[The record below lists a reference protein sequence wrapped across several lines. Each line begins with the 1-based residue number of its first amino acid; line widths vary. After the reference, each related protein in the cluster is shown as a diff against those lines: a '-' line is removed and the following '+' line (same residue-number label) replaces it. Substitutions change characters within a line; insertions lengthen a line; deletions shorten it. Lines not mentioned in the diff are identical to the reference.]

1 MTNAEISGIVR
12 ERLQEAVPTPS
23 PRADV
28 IRELPKPAR
37 FNLVH
42 IITGMRRCGKTFYL
56 FQIMQRLLTSGVER
70 NRMLYFDFSDD
81 RLKPLAHGIMQD
93 VVDEYWRQVPDAR
106 TEGCY
111 LFLDEVQEVDEW
123 QGFCQRVAEQE
134 QVTLV
139 ITGSSSKVSSSE
151 IATQF
156 RGRSH
161 AHEMWPLSFR
171 EYCSFHDIPLPASG
185 QDSFSPQETTCYE
198 AAFDAYLTW
207 GGFPGIQ
214 RQVEGD
220 RIELLQG
227 YVRDVVARD
236 VAERSGKGDISLTMQ
251 LALFAIRNTACELS
265 ANELT
270 GRLRDIGYKAYWD
283 KVRGLL
289 ELLKDAYLIHYLPEY
304 TTMLKPDTTATPKVY
319 AEDPGLAY
327 AVSRANQQD
336 QGKRLETLIYLELR
350 RRLAGARTDT
360 VSSLTVPGTE
370 GRKVDFLLGDVSGID
385 PYELVQVTYD
395 MSAEKTRKREVGSLE
410 AAMRFTK
417 LDTGTIITLRER
429 TKIETPAG
437 TIAVIPAW
445 QWCLTRYPAM

>member
-1 MTNAEISGIVR
+1 MAHAEVSTLVR
-12 ERLQEAVPTPS
+12 ERLQETIPTPS
-23 PRADV
+23 PRADI
-28 IRELPKPAR
+28 IRELPEPAR

-56 FQIMQRLLTSGVER
+56 FQLMRRLLDSGVER

-81 RLKPLAHGIMQD
+81 RLKPLTHGTMQD
-93 VVDEYWRQVPDAR
+93 VIDEYWRQVPEAR
-106 TEGCY
+106 SGGCY

-123 QGFCQRVAEQE
+123 QGVCQRIAEQE

-161 AHEMWPLSFR
+161 VHEMWPLSFR
-171 EYCSFHDIPLPASG
+171 EYCAFHSIPIPAPG
-185 QDSFSPQETTCYE
+185 QDSFSPQETTRYE
-198 AAFDAYLTW
+198 AAFDTYLTW
-207 GGFPGIQ
+207 GGFPDIQ

-220 RIELLQG
+220 RIEILQG

-236 VAERSGKGDISLTMQ
+236 VAERSGREDISLTIQ

-265 ANELT
+265 ANELAN
-270 GRLRDIGYKAYWD
+270 RLRGIGYKAYWD
-283 KVRGLL
+283 KVRSLL

-327 AVSRANQQD
+327 AVSRASQQD
-336 QGKRLETLIYLELR
+336 QGKRLETLVYLELR
-350 RRLAGARTDT
+350 RRLAGARIDT
-360 VSSLTVPGTE
+360 VSSLTVPDTGE
-370 GRKVDFLLGDVSGID
+370 KKVDFLLGDALGID
-385 PYELVQVTYD
+385 PYELVQVAYD
-395 MSAEKTRKREVGSLE
+395 MSAEKTRKREIGSLE
-410 AAMRFTK
+410 AGMRFTK
-417 LDTGTIITLRER
+417 LD
-429 TKIETPAG
+429 AG
-437 TIAVIPAW
+437 TIVTLHERAEIKTSAGVITVAPAW
-445 QWCLTRYPAM
+445 QWCLT

>member
-1 MTNAEISGIVR
+1 MTHTEVSTLVR
-12 ERLQEAVPTPS
+12 ERLQETIPTPS
-23 PRADV
+23 PRADI
-28 IRELPKPAR
+28 IRELPEPTR

-56 FQIMQRLLTSGVER
+56 FQLMRRLLDSGVER

-81 RLKPLAHGIMQD
+81 RLKPLTHGTMQD
-93 VVDEYWRQVPDAR
+93 VIDEYWRQVPEAR
-106 TEGCY
+106 SGGCY

-123 QGFCQRVAEQE
+123 QGVCQRIAEQE

-161 AHEMWPLSFR
+161 VHEMWPLSFR
-171 EYCSFHDIPLPASG
+171 EYCAFHSIPIPAPG
-185 QDSFSPQETTCYE
+185 QDSFSPQETTRYE
-198 AAFDAYLTW
+198 AAFDTYLTW

-220 RIELLQG
+220 RIEILQG

-236 VAERSGKGDISLTMQ
+236 VAERSGREDISLTMQ

-265 ANELT
+265 ANELAN
-270 GRLRDIGYKAYWD
+270 RLRGIGYKAYWD
-283 KVRGLL
+283 KVRSLL

-327 AVSRANQQD
+327 AVSRASQQD
-336 QGKRLETLIYLELR
+336 QGKRLETLVYLELR

-360 VSSLTVPGTE
+360 VSSPHRSGHRGE
-370 GRKVDFLLGDVSGID
+370 KGRF
-385 PYELVQVTYD
+385 
-395 MSAEKTRKREVGSLE
+395 
-410 AAMRFTK
+410 
-417 LDTGTIITLRER
+417 
-429 TKIETPAG
+429 PA
-437 TIAVIPAW
+437 
-445 QWCLTRYPAM
+445 R